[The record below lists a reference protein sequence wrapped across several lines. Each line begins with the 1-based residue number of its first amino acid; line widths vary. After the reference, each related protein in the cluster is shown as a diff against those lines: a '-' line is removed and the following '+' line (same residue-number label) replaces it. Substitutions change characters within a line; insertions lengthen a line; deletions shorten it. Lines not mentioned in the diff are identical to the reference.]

1 MIPVLAALALVSG
14 ALSVDTVA
22 QHDSTNRLVGTGC
35 IVADALPAMRGE
47 DSRCEPISAMRDTVT
62 RRRRAVAYSDAY
74 ATRLRI
80 HRYASYTMLPL
91 FATQYVLG
99 NRLLTQKEE
108 VFAGRR
114 TVPVDAGLRSTHRA
128 VAMGVAALFVVNTTT
143 GVWNLVE
150 SRENPAG
157 RRVRRAHAIAMLA
170 ADAGFIAVGILG
182 ARGTDGA
189 PADARRHRNIALGS
203 MALSTGGAALMWF
216 SGR

>member
-1 MIPVLAALALVSG
+1 MLQLIAALALASAGLQSDTLAAADSAGSAPAAPCVWSDPMAPARVEDVRCAATAG
-14 ALSVDTVA
+14 A
-22 QHDSTNRLVGTGC
+22 
-35 IVADALPAMRGE
+35 
-47 DSRCEPISAMRDTVT
+47 RDTVP

-74 ATRLRI
+74 AARLRI

-99 NRLLTQKEE
+99 NRLLTQKED

-114 TVPVDAGLRSTHRA
+114 TVAVDNGLRNAHRA
-128 VAMGVAALFVVNTTT
+128 VAMGVATLFVVNTTT

-150 SRENPAG
+150 SRDNPAG
-157 RRVRRAHAIAMLA
+157 RTARRAHAIAMLA
-170 ADAGFIAVGILG
+170 ADAGFVAVAVLG
-182 ARGTDGA
+182 ARGTDGG
-189 PADARRHRNIALGS
+189 PADARRHRNVALGS

>member
-1 MIPVLAALALVSG
+1 MIPVLAALALVMGGST
-14 ALSVDTVA
+14 VDTLSMA
-22 QHDSTNRLVGTGC
+22 DSTDRVASVGCLEPEALPG
-35 IVADALPAMRGE
+35 VRGDALPCAAV
-47 DSRCEPISAMRDTVT
+47 SAVRDTVS

-74 ATRLRI
+74 ATRLRV

-99 NRLLTQKEE
+99 NRLLTQKDD

-114 TVPVDAGLRSTHRA
+114 AVPVDPGLRSAHRA
-128 VAMGVAALFVVNTTT
+128 AAMGVAALFVVNTTT

-157 RRVRRAHAIAMLA
+157 RSVRRAHAIAMLA

-182 ARGTDGA
+182 ARGRDGA
-189 PADARRHRNIALGS
+189 PADARRHRNVALGS